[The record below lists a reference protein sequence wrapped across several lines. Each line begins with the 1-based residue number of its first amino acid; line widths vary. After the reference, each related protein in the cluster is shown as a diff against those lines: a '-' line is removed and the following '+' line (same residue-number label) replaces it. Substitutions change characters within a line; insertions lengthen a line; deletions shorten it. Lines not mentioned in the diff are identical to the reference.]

1 MKSKVALSEKILQKY
16 KNWNGK
22 YVLFSGGKDSL
33 VVLDLAYK
41 CWGDNFK
48 VIYIE
53 ITGNTHPKCNKYVRK
68 TVDEY
73 GLELIH
79 LKYDRDFFDMLMELG
94 YPSVL
99 WSGSRWCLRKFKN
112 TPLAKFSKNSTI
124 NLSVAGVKQGDS
136 IRRRMWIKKN
146 VIDGRVIN
154 TYSKLY
160 GKVQLHP
167 IYNWNNKDV
176 WNYIKQNN
184 LPLNPLYKEIDGAG
198 NCIICPAMK
207 EREFLAVMQK
217 CPEFFCKWKK
227 AHEKLR
233 RDFAEGKL
241 RGMRVTFYQFDKWY
255 KLYCRNKTL
264 DIVYRRDENGR

>member
-1 MKSKVALSEKILQKY
+1 MLKSKIKKAMEILEKY

-22 YVLFSGGKDSL
+22 YVSFSGGKDSL
-33 VVLDLAYK
+33 VVLDLAYRVWK
-41 CWGDNFK
+41 DNFK

-53 ITGNTHPKCNKYVRK
+53 ITGNTHPKCYKYVRK

-79 LKYDRDFFDMLMELG
+79 LKYDRDFFDILKELG

-99 WSGSRWCLRKFKN
+99 WAGSRWCLHRFKDE
-112 TPLAKFSKNSTI
+112 PIRQFSKNNTV
-124 NLSVAGVKQGDS
+124 NLTVSGIKQGDS
-136 IRRRMWIKKN
+136 NRRRTWIEKN
-146 VIDGRVIN
+146 VVNGRVIN
-154 TYSKLY
+154 PRKKVY
-160 GKVQLHP
+160 GKVQLYP
-167 IYNWNNKDV
+167 IYNWEREDV

-184 LPLNPLYKEIDGAG
+184 LPLNPLYKEIDRAG

-207 EREFLAVMQK
+207 EHEFLAVMHK

-255 KLYCRNKTL
+255 KLYCKNETL
-264 DIVYRRDENGR
+264 LSFLVY

>member
-1 MKSKVALSEKILQKY
+1 MNKVALSEKILQKY
-16 KNWNGK
+16 KSWNGK

-53 ITGNTHPKCNKYVRK
+53 ITGNTHPKCNKYVYK
-68 TVDEY
+68 VVNEY
-73 GLELIH
+73 RLELIH
-79 LKYDRDFFDMLMELG
+79 LKYDRDFFDMLKELG

-99 WSGSRWCLRKFKN
+99 WAGARWCLQRFKDI
-112 TPLAKFSKNSTI
+112 PMMQFSKNNTV
-124 NLSVAGVKQGDS
+124 NLTVVGIKQGDS
-136 IRRRMWIKKN
+136 NRRRTWIEKN
-146 VIDGRVIN
+146 VVNGRVIN
-154 TYSKLY
+154 PRKKEY

-167 IYNWNNKDV
+167 IYNWEREDV

-184 LPLNPLYKEIDGAG
+184 LPLNPLYEEIGRAG
-198 NCIICPAMK
+198 
-207 EREFLAVMQK
+207 
-217 CPEFFCKWKK
+217 
-227 AHEKLR
+227 HEKLR

-255 KLYCRNKTL
+255 ELYCRNKTL